1 MRKLES
7 FRRDFIA
14 NVSHEIKTPVT
25 GIIGAVE
32 ILADE
37 SATLDGQDYRDLQKV
52 LRDQSKRLNTL
63 VEDILS
69 LSHLEKAESDSD
81 LTFTNCNLAD
91 IVQTAINLAHPL
103 ADKAGIQLIFQKKD
117 ALLDYIRPCDPRLI
131 ESALSNLIHNALRH
145 SGSKTVEIVLKKME
159 SGKVSIRV
167 IDYGMGIPV
176 ECQARLFERFY
187 RVDKNRSRAL
197 GGTGLGLSIVKHI
210 VQLHR
215 GSVSV
220 TSAPNHGSTFEMTI

>member
-1 MRKLES
+1 MQ
-7 FRRDFIA
+7 
-14 NVSHEIKTPVT
+14 VS
-25 GIIGAVE
+25 G
-32 ILADE
+32 LAKF
-37 SATLDGQDYRDLQKV
+37 A
-52 LRDQSKRLNTL
+52 
-63 VEDILS
+63 
-69 LSHLEKAESDSD
+69 HLEKAESDSD

-91 IVQTAINLAHPL
+91 IAQTAINLAHPL

-117 ALLDYIRPCDPRLI
+117 ALSDYIRPCDPRLI